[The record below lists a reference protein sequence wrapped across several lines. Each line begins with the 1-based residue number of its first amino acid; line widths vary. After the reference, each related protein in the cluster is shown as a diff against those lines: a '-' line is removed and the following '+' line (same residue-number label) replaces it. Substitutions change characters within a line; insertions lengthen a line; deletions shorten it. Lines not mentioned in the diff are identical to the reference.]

1 MQDQDLESRKILAVE
16 TERIIM
22 TEQKQHPERHR
33 FWYWIS
39 SIGNVKQVACMTC
52 GFPEP
57 YDSEKHID
65 VADLETFTDQI
76 FS

>member
-1 MQDQDLESRKILAVE
+1 MKILILEGRKILTVE

-22 TEQKQHPERHR
+22 SEQKQHPERHR

-39 SIGNVKQVACMTC
+39 SIGAIKQVACMTC
-52 GFPEP
+52 GYTEA
-57 YDSEKHID
+57 YDPEKHID
-65 VADLETFTDQI
+65 VTDLEGFTDKI